1 MGRAAPRGGAGK
13 AAPEAVDQGA
23 ATGAGRVSATAK
35 KPIVAPDPGPL
46 ARFAEVTENPST
58 MPILA
63 QRLSEGETLKE
74 IAKDWE
80 IPYGRLAQW
89 VIEDRERSEQYN
101 VALKIWADSLAQEC
115 VSISD
120 EQNMVTTERGTT
132 FDPDV
137 PRDKLRIETRLKLA
151 GKWDRNRYG
160 EQTKHEHTGSL
171 SLISVLSSIPRGEV
185 FENEVPAPA
194 LPRQVATEGVI

>member
-1 MGRAAPRGGAGK
+1 MSRAL
-13 AAPEAVDQGA
+13 AAA
-23 ATGAGRVSATAK
+23 
-35 KPIVAPDPGPL
+35 DPGPL
-46 ARFAEVTENPST
+46 ARFAEVAENAST
-58 MPILA
+58 MPILV

-101 VALKIWADSLAQEC
+101 VALKVWADALAQEC
-115 VSISD
+115 LAIAD
-120 EQNMVTTERGTT
+120 EQSEVEKAGGGT

-137 PRDKLRIETRLKLA
+137 PRDKLRIDTRLRIA

-160 EQTKHEHTGSL
+160 EQTKIEHGGSL

-185 FENEVPAPA
+185 FEHEVQPAMGLAAP
-194 LPRQVATEGVI
+194 VSTEGVI

>member
-1 MGRAAPRGGAGK
+1 MGKP
-13 AAPEAVDQGA
+13 AVID
-23 ATGAGRVSATAK
+23 R
-35 KPIVAPDPGPL
+35 DPGPL
-46 ARFAEVTENPST
+46 ARFAEVIENQTT
-58 MPILA
+58 MPVLV
-63 QRLSEGETLKE
+63 QRLSEGETLKQ

-115 VSISD
+115 LAISD
-120 EQNMVTTERGTT
+120 EQAEVEKRDGTT

-137 PRDKLRIETRLKLA
+137 PRDKLRIDTRLRLA

-160 EQTKHEHTGSL
+160 EATKIEHSGGL
-171 SLISVLSSIPRGEV
+171 SLISVLSSIPRGDV
-185 FENEVPAPA
+185 FENDPSPVPALQKPV
-194 LPRQVATEGVI
+194 PTQGVI